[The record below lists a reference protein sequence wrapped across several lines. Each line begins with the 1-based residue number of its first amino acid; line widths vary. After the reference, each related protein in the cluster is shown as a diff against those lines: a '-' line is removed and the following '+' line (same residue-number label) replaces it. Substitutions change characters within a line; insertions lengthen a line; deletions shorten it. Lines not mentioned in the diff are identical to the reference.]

1 MASILFLYI
10 ITLCYV
16 SFYLFRAHF
25 VLFLREQLVHRLQM
39 QRQHLQHLQHLQP
52 LRVVPPSNLLQNV
65 HWYAILAPKTSLL
78 DAMSVNVIKYRYEL
92 HTVTCL

>member
-1 MASILFLYI
+1 MASILFFYI
-10 ITLCYV
+10 ITSCYV

-39 QRQHLQHLQHLQP
+39 QRQHLQP

-65 HWYAILAPKTSLL
+65 HWYANLAPKTSLL

>member
-10 ITLCYV
+10 ITSCYV

-39 QRQHLQHLQHLQP
+39 QRQHPQL
-52 LRVVPPSNLLQNV
+52 LRVVRRLSHLQNV
-65 HWYAILAPKTSLL
+65 RWYVILAPKISLL
-78 DAMSVNVIKYRYEL
+78 DVMSDSVLKYRYEL

>member
-10 ITLCYV
+10 ISSCYV

-39 QRQHLQHLQHLQP
+39 QRQHLQP
-52 LRVVPPSNLLQNV
+52 LRVVPPLNLLQNV
-65 HWYAILAPKTSLL
+65 HWYANLAPKRSLL